1 MHDQRRGCLNARP
14 NWATCT
20 VPALLSR
27 YGLNAPRRV
36 PPLLT
41 WKKMVR
47 EAIDAADAKALDP
60 SASTKAAHYLSLR
73 STRGMPFYL
82 LHRRSWLVNYGRSI
96 KARLR
101 CATSNLEIDS
111 GRRSGVLNRDD
122 RLCQCCPLRET
133 ETEYHFVF
141 NCSLHSDIRLDLTN
155 AIDELVS
162 HADPFGWLRMSWS
175 ERFNFL
181 LGDGPP
187 KGSLDNDAALAQ
199 WCRIQIH
206 LYWFLAHAYK
216 KRNAFIRDL

>member
-1 MHDQRRGCLNARP
+1 MRAELGCKSQSHERDLCSLMYLRRVIALPASRLTKRIFDCIMHDQRRGCLNARP

-27 YGLNAPRRV
+27 YGLTAPRRV

-141 NCSLHSDIRLDLTN
+141 NCSLYSDIRLDLTN
-155 AIDELVS
+155 AID
-162 HADPFGWLRMSWS
+162 
-175 ERFNFL
+175 
-181 LGDGPP
+181 
-187 KGSLDNDAALAQ
+187 
-199 WCRIQIH
+199 
-206 LYWFLAHAYK
+206 
-216 KRNAFIRDL
+216 

>member
-1 MHDQRRGCLNARP
+1 MRAELGCKSQSHERDLCSLMYLRRVIALPASRLTKRIFDCIMHDQRRGCLNARP

-20 VPALLSR
+20 VP
-27 YGLNAPRRV
+27 
-36 PPLLT
+36 
-41 WKKMVR
+41 
-47 EAIDAADAKALDP
+47 DAADAKALDP

-141 NCSLHSDIRLDLTN
+141 NCSLYSDIRLDLTN
-155 AIDELVS
+155 AID
-162 HADPFGWLRMSWS
+162 
-175 ERFNFL
+175 
-181 LGDGPP
+181 
-187 KGSLDNDAALAQ
+187 
-199 WCRIQIH
+199 
-206 LYWFLAHAYK
+206 
-216 KRNAFIRDL
+216 